1 MFGIGAAWAADTGH
15 EAGHGGIFSDPTFWV
30 AIAFLIF
37 VGVAGRKIW
46 GGIVSGLDKR
56 SESIAK
62 SIAEAERLRPDALQA
77 KAEAER
83 TLAQATAEAED
94 ILAQAREEVKRLQ
107 ARAAANLETAVALRE
122 QQAKDRIA
130 QAEAAATKDVRDTA
144 VDVALSATRALLRE
158 QVGAGKAQTLVDE
171 AIAELPRRLH

>member
-1 MFGIGAAWAADTGH
+1 MFGIGTAWAADPAHGA
-15 EAGHGGIFSDPTFWV
+15 EHGGIFSDPTFWV
-30 AIAFLIF
+30 AVAFLIF
-37 VGVAGRKIW
+37 VGFAGRKIW
-46 GGIVSGLDKR
+46 GGITGGLDKR

-62 SIAEAERLRPDALQA
+62 SIAEAERLRSDALQA
-77 KAEAER
+77 KADAER
-83 TLAQATAEAED
+83 TLAQATAEAEG

-107 ARAAANLETAVALRE
+107 LRAAANLETAVALRE

-158 QVGAGKAQTLVDE
+158 QVGTGKAQTLVDE

>member
-1 MFGIGAAWAADTGH
+1 MIGVSAAWAADGGH
-15 EAGHGGIFSDPTFWV
+15 DAGHGGIFSDPTFWIF
-30 AIAFLIF
+30 IAF
-37 VGVAGRKIW
+37 AGRKIW
-46 GGIVSGLDKR
+46 AAIASGLDKR
-56 SESIAK
+56 TEAITK
-62 SIAEAERLRPDALQA
+62 SLAEAERLRADALQA

-83 TLAQATAEAED
+83 TLAQATAEAEG
-94 ILAQAREEVKRLQ
+94 ILSQAREEVKRLQ

-158 QVGAGKAQTLVDE
+158 QVGGGKAQALVDE

>member
-1 MFGIGAAWAADTGH
+1 MFATAWAAEGGH
-15 EAGHGGIFSDPTFWV
+15 DAGHGGIFSDPTFWV

-37 VGVAGRKIW
+37 IAFAGRKIW
-46 GGIVSGLDKR
+46 AAITSGLDKR
-56 SESIAK
+56 TEAITK
-62 SIAEAERLRPDALQA
+62 SLADAERLRADALQA
-77 KAEAER
+77 KVEAES
-83 TLAQATAEAED
+83 TLAQATAEAEG
-94 ILAQAREEVKRLQ
+94 ILSQAREEVKRLQ

-158 QVGAGKAQTLVDE
+158 QVGAGKAQALVDE